1 MTKFRSKVTRKGKII
16 LHYSFRKLSVESCK
30 SDKNLTFKRRKFSK
44 LDKSKKIGTMKSN
57 SKLNELKL
65 KSQKGREDVKVH
77 LKSLYSEGLE
87 TFIKKAPLTMRS
99 YKSVRNDKKCNSKS
113 AKRSQYTFGS

>member
-1 MTKFRSKVTRKGKII
+1 MIKGETI
-16 LHYSFRKLSVESCK
+16 LYYNFRKLSVESSK
-30 SDKNLTFKRRKFSK
+30 SDKNKTTKRRQYSKF
-44 LDKSKKIGTMKSN
+44 DKTQNIGSKKS
-57 SKLNELKL
+57 SSRLNELKL
-65 KSQKGREDVKVH
+65 KSQKGKEDVKIY

-99 YKSVRNDKKCNSKS
+99 YKSVRNDNKYNSKS